1 MIDAHSHQGP
11 FQLPLFA
18 RLTEEEFCSKPQ
30 CYYEAPLVS
39 HSCTPEFF
47 STIQSKCFQCL
58 LVATQNKTRFSKLN
72 RVDIKDKNY

>member
-39 HSCTPEFF
+39 HSCTPAILFNNTE
-47 STIQSKCFQCL
+47 
-58 LVATQNKTRFSKLN
+58 
-72 RVDIKDKNY
+72 